1 MYRASRPR
9 STTATA
15 AGVAGLWN
23 GSTAA
28 PHLSQFAQ
36 GRGDPDAN
44 GSEGVLDWSGVG
56 SMRRRVVP
64 PSGLNG
70 RMTQDRLNSEQFEVV
85 EEEGDEDDEEEAF
98 TGAPNTPYFTSLL
111 VNDFEE
117 SHDDQSPPSDP
128 TIHHVPVPAKSSQG
142 RGHNFTE
149 KEDILLVSA
158 WLNVSMDAIH
168 GVEQP
173 QGKYWARI
181 HEYFHQHKTFE
192 SNRTESSLMNRWSGL
207 QHDVNVFCG
216 CVTRIECRNRS
227 GESYDD
233 KIASAC
239 SLFKAEDKKNRKFA
253 FMHCWKILKDKPK
266 WIERRKEIAG
276 AKFTSNKKQ
285 KRVPNDSPASVAPAD
300 AHLVD
305 PANGGGAE
313 EPSGRPDGKK
323 KEKQKL
329 RQRSTIEAVDYLMA
343 KKKEADD
350 EKELKKELKKDERCD
365 KAFALQQERLK
376 LDREKFEFQRDLEE
390 ERILNLD
397 LSTMSYKTQQ
407 YYEGHQNEILA
418 RRSNI

>member
-1 MYRASRPR
+1 MYRPSRPR

-15 AGVAGLWN
+15 AGVAGMWN
-23 GSTAA
+23 GSAAA

-36 GRGDPDAN
+36 GRGNPNAC
-44 GSEGVLDWSGVG
+44 GSEGLLDWPGVG

-70 RMTQDRLNSEQFEVV
+70 RMTQDPLNSEQFDM
-85 EEEGDEDDEEEAF
+85 EEEEEAF
-98 TGAPNTPYFTSLL
+98 TGAPNTTCFTDLL
-111 VNDFEE
+111 MNYFEE
-117 SHDDQSPPSDP
+117 SHDQLPPSDP
-128 TIHHVPVPAKSSQG
+128 TIHHVPIPAKGSQG
-142 RGHNFTE
+142 RGQNSKE
-149 KEDILLVSA
+149 EEDILLVSA
-158 WLNVSMDAIH
+158 WLNVSMDAIQ

-181 HEYFHQHKTFE
+181 HEYFHEHKTFE

-216 CVTRIECRNRS
+216 CVTRIEGRNRS

-239 SLFKAEDKKNRKFA
+239 SMFKAEDKKHRKFP

-266 WIERRKEIAG
+266 WIERRKEIG
-276 AKFTSNKKQ
+276 SAKYTSNKKQ
-285 KRVPNDSPASVAPAD
+285 KRVANSSPASVAPAD

-329 RQRSTIEAVDYLMA
+329 RQRSTMEAVDYLMA

-350 EKELKKELKKDERCD
+350 EKELKKDERCD
-365 KAFALQQERLK
+365 KAFALQEERLK
-376 LDREKFEFQRDLEE
+376 LEREKFDFQRDLEE

-397 LSTMSYKTQQ
+397 LSTMSYKRQQ
-407 YYEGHQNEILA
+407 YYEGRQNEILA
-418 RRSNI
+418 RRSN